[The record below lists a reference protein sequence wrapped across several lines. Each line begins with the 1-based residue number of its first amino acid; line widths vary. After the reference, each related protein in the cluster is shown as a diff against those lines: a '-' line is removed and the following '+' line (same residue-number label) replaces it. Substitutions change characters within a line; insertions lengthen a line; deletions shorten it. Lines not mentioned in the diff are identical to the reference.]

1 MSGSETGNVLIQDK
15 REDDPFV
22 WKYKKADRN
31 GRIRYPEEVGN
42 LMKETTEQVVT
53 AVANPLTSAQFMT
66 GRVLF
71 AAGST
76 GASTLPTAL
85 TILTLLNNY
94 YNFTK
99 RSATYTNSNSVANR
113 ISSEISV
120 EFSNQSGG
128 TVTLAQGTGN
138 TFVGFTSPVT
148 IPDDATLRLKF
159 VVVTSSPVA
168 AFEVYIDGGN
178 ISQYA
183 NALVTPVVTL
193 AAAAPDQ
200 LVVYDTA
207 TGSLGYVTDALMPV
221 NDNLTKLMGW
231 DSDTQTPSKI
241 TTLNAGDVNDV
252 IMGWDATNQTPSA
265 YTLADRPPQ
274 QAITRNSTNGQ
285 LSYSS
290 YANYPIGTTTT
301 AIVGTNATSGVL
313 EKFPITTTTAS
324 QVFTRVAASGEM
336 RSSLIGDIAA
346 GANSGAALM
355 VNATTSN
362 VEQIVASVPLNQYK
376 LTTPQV
382 IGATTLTIV
391 TFDDFIVTPGVP
403 TPADVTYAA
412 GVFTLTYLKS
422 YIVTVSVETTDV
434 AADYITLRMGNSLPG
449 LELKRSSF
457 STSTIAHFTTL
468 INAAAQGTQFVIGIY
483 STAGCSVLGG
493 AGGLGLVTSV
503 QVMLVH

>member
-128 TVTLAQGTGN
+128 TVTLARGTGN

-178 ISQYA
+178 IAQYA
-183 NALVTPVVTL
+183 NTLVTPPVLTL
-193 AAAAPDQ
+193 PLQAPDQ
-200 LVVYDTA
+200 LVVYDPA
-207 TGSLGYVTDALMPV
+207 TLALGYVDNTVLAPAALGDV
-221 NDNLTKLMGW
+221 FLGW
-231 DSDTQTPSKI
+231 
-241 TTLNAGDVNDV
+241 NAGTNTISRRGITGTTAAQLVTRNAGTGELIFSTFANIPNGVATDYSPIAVNSSGNIVKSPNTGHTWRNKNGEAGPGQSVPNLNNDV
-252 IMGWDATNQTPSA
+252 VTYTFNSSPSG
-265 YTLADRPPQ
+265 L
-274 QAITRNSTNGQ
+274 
-285 LSYSS
+285 
-290 YANYPIGTTTT
+290 
-301 AIVGTNATSGVL
+301 
-313 EKFPITTTTAS
+313 F
-324 QVFTRVAASGEM
+324 
-336 RSSLIGDIAA
+336 
-346 GANSGAALM
+346 
-355 VNATTSN
+355 
-362 VEQIVASVPLNQYK
+362 
-376 LTTPQV
+376 
-382 IGATTLTIV
+382 
-391 TFDDFIVTPGVP
+391 
-403 TPADVTYAA
+403 TYAA
-412 GVFTLTYLKS
+412 GVFTALEDG
-422 YIVTVSVETTDV
+422 IFQFNVTCSTDV
-434 AADYITLRMGNSLPG
+434 VAPNSYFQIQVDG
-449 LELKRSSF
+449 VAF
-457 STSTIAHFTTL
+457 GSTGYMTSQTTATIAACRDIVAGQQIQVLFNNASGGPVVL
-468 INAAAQGTQFVIGIY
+468 I
-483 STAGCSVLGG
+483 S
-493 AGGLGLVTSV
+493 GLPTSNDFKAV
-503 QVMLVH
+503 RVGP